1 MRACPF
7 GTTISRCTAASLT
20 LVTRKMTEARE
31 QGLPV
36 VLCSDFLQA
45 RIGSSVRAWRY
56 AT

>member
-20 LVTRKMTEARE
+20 LDTRKMTEARE